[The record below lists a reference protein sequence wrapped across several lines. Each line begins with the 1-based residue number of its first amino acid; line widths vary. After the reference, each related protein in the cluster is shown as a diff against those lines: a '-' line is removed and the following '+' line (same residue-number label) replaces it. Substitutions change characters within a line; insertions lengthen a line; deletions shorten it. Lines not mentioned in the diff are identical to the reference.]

1 MLSAEGNSMF
11 DGEGGSL
18 FAFHDLDYIPFGFSS
33 DTAPYIET
41 PIATMRAAATLMRLD
56 PDLYVDAIP
65 PQTDAANIVVCDLG
79 CGDGELRNGQLFLL
93 RSQCQVTGH

>member
-1 MLSAEGNSMF
+1 MLSTEGNSMF

-65 PQTDAANIVVCDLG
+65 PQTDAAKIVVCDLG

>member
-1 MLSAEGNSMF
+1 MLDDEGDSI
-11 DGEGGSL
+11 

-56 PDLYVDAIP
+56 LSSNASEGGHDPS
-65 PQTDAANIVVCDLG
+65 QEKTVVCDLG
-79 CGDGELRNGQLFLL
+79 CGDGELRNEKFQSQRLGPVTRIPTCFL
-93 RSQCQVTGH
+93 